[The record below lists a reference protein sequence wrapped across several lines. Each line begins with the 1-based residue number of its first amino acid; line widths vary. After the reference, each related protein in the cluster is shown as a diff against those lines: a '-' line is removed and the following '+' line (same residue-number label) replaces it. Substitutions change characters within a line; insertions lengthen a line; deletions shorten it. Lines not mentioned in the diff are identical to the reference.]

1 MLGPSGSGK
10 TTILMMLAGFE
21 KPTSGTISL
30 AGRRIDSLPPH
41 KRNMGV
47 VFQNYALFPHY
58 DRGGQCCVSIK
69 NAACQP
75 GRG

>member
-1 MLGPSGSGK
+1 
-10 TTILMMLAGFE
+10 MMLAGFE
-21 KPTSGTISL
+21 KPTNGTISV

-58 DRGGQCCVSIK
+58 DRGGECRLS
-69 NAACQP
+69 A
-75 GRG
+75 